1 MLYNKI
7 IREGTNLK
15 RRMMMNKKETV
26 VGFILLIVLLIAGKT
41 MLASNVLFIRL
52 LFGLGLGYT
61 LSRAYTGFA
70 GSVNRAYNTGSTKLM
85 RTLML
90 LFFLTALASTGYF
103 FLADA
108 TQFDL
113 WVNPINTGLIL
124 GGILFGFGMA
134 FSSCCASGVL
144 TDLVTALPRAGV
156 TFIFFCMGVFL
167 AYPVQNSQSW
177 IINSWFTS
185 ETGKALGTNGVFL
198 PDLFKNDGTN
208 GYLGALILTGIFAL
222 IVVALSFLYEKKRR
236 NANTYYGVLSE
247 RMQDEAPKLDVKNF
261 NVTNQDTYYQLF
273 VAPWSLKQGAVI
285 LTLIFTVMMGVTKTG
300 WGASTPYGMW
310 FGKFLM
316 LFGVSADSLAEFTKM
331 APEFYSNPLLENGV
345 SVQNFGILFG
355 TIIFLLTSGQ
365 FKRTFMSEMNLTGK
379 EALLYALGGICMGF
393 GTRLSNG
400 CNVGALYTPIANFSL
415 SGWIFLIPLVIGAV
429 LGNKFSDKWYGK

>member
-1 MLYNKI
+1 
-7 IREGTNLK
+7 
-15 RRMMMNKKETV
+15 MNKKENV

-70 GSVNRAYNTGSTKLM
+70 GSVNRAYNTGSTRLM

-108 TQFDL
+108 SQFDL

-167 AYPVQNSQSW
+167 DTPYKIHRVGLLTHGLHLKLEKHS
-177 IINSWFTS
+177 
-185 ETGKALGTNGVFL
+185 V
-198 PDLFKNDGTN
+198 
-208 GYLGALILTGIFAL
+208 LTGSSYQIYLKMMEQTVISAH
-222 IVVALSFLYEKKRR
+222 LS
-236 NANTYYGVLSE
+236 
-247 RMQDEAPKLDVKNF
+247 
-261 NVTNQDTYYQLF
+261 
-273 VAPWSLKQGAVI
+273 
-285 LTLIFTVMMGVTKTG
+285 
-300 WGASTPYGMW
+300 
-310 FGKFLM
+310 
-316 LFGVSADSLAEFTKM
+316 
-331 APEFYSNPLLENGV
+331 
-345 SVQNFGILFG
+345 
-355 TIIFLLTSGQ
+355 
-365 FKRTFMSEMNLTGK
+365 
-379 EALLYALGGICMGF
+379 
-393 GTRLSNG
+393 
-400 CNVGALYTPIANFSL
+400 
-415 SGWIFLIPLVIGAV
+415 
-429 LGNKFSDKWYGK
+429 